1 MQVRWSPEAVG
12 DLEHIGRRIERD
24 KPNAAREVMLRIYR
38 GVTGLCEFPE
48 RGRTGRIDGTRELVF
63 SGLPYIAVYR
73 IAADRLEILRIFHA
87 AQDWP

>member
-12 DLEHIGRRIERD
+12 DLEYIGRRIERD
-24 KPNAAREVMLRIYR
+24 KPNAAREVTLRIYR
-38 GVTGLCEFPE
+38 GVTDLSAFPE

-63 SGLPYIAVYR
+63 SGLPYIVVYR
-73 IAADRLEILRIFHA
+73 IAAGHLEILRIYHA